1 MATFLK
7 PDKTYTLD
15 TGLTVKEYFLTAHNP
30 NKIVLPAKRTAP
42 LIGVTLHNTG
52 DIVEASGTTDPEQYT
67 RATVN
72 GNMGDVRVHY
82 YVDDIEAWRN
92 LPDDYTSWH
101 AATGGQGQGNCNTIS
116 IECIMRNQ
124 TDAES
129 VASMENA
136 AKLIASI
143 FKTYGWTVEKN
154 LYTHNY
160 WTNYL
165 ATGKCDAD
173 LSAQSL
179 KKVSTTAANVVN
191 GGLANKAG
199 KYCPVYILPQWDKFK
214 ALVNKYLGTNSVPT
228 SPTETAPAKS
238 DEETIWDFLTAKGL
252 NAFAV
257 AGIMGN
263 LYAESALKPTNL
275 QNAYEGKL
283 GYTDDSYTK
292 AVDNGSYTNFAK
304 DSAGYGLAQWTY
316 WTRKQALLDYVKSV
330 GKSIGDLTAQLE
342 FLWTELQ
349 GYKTSMATLKS
360 ATSVKQASDVILTD
374 FERPADQSDTVRAKR
389 AAYGQ
394 GYYDKYAK
402 ATAAAPTTPTT
413 STFTPYLVKVTA
425 SVLNY
430 RNGAGTNYK
439 VNGTVKKG
447 EVYTIVGEAKGAGAT
462 LWGKLKSGAGWLSL
476 DYCAKV

>member
-1 MATFLK
+1 
-7 PDKTYTLD
+7 
-15 TGLTVKEYFLTAHNP
+15 
-30 NKIVLPAKRTAP
+30 
-42 LIGVTLHNTG
+42 
-52 DIVEASGTTDPEQYT
+52 
-67 RATVN
+67 
-72 GNMGDVRVHY
+72 
-82 YVDDIEAWRN
+82 

-101 AATGGQGQGNCNTIS
+101 AATGGQGKGNADTIS
-116 IECIMRNQ
+116 IECIMASQ
-124 TDAES
+124 SDAQS
-129 VASMENA
+129 LAAMDNA

-143 FKTYGWTVEKN
+143 FKTDGGTVDKN

-228 SPTETAPAKS
+228 TPTAATPTVTTITTDTA
-238 DEETIWDFLTAKGL
+238 ETIWNFLTAKGL

-257 AGIMGN
+257 AGIIGN

-292 AVDNGSYTNFAK
+292 AVDDGSYSNFAK

-316 WTRKQALLDYVKSV
+316 WSRKQALLDFAKAAGKSV
-330 GKSIGDLTAQLE
+330 GDLNAQLE
-342 FLWTELQ
+342 FLWSELQ
-349 GYKTSMATLKS
+349 GYKTALATLKS

-374 FERPADQSDTVRAKR
+374 FERPADQSDTVKAKR

-402 ATAAAPTTPTT
+402 ATAAAPTTPTAT
-413 STFTPYLVKVTA
+413 TFTPYLVKIIA

-447 EVYTIVGEAKGAGAT
+447 EVYTIVGEAKGTGAT